1 MAVFGTLSTGYAMS
15 YSGAF
20 SIVQNTQ
27 DAIPGELAA
36 LGSVGPGGGAVE
48 LGNGSP
54 VVIVGLL
61 LMGMT
66 SFDGFSDSA
75 LAIVPYR
82 WGLKRAI
89 VSTFLKIPGT
99 ERRSAVPF
107 AAKMR
112 DRRLATR
119 RMDLAT
125 FTRLVRER
133 IATGKNTQEPWQA
146 ELRAARKAGTLE
158 PDRIEKATAA
168 RKVSPKRARAREK
181 VAAALEKRAAGRPVT
196 AKRARAREKVAAALE
211 KRAAARPVT
220 AKRARAREKVAADL
234 EKRATRGGR
243 AVVGA
248 GFRARFPVA
257 ERAAT
262 PSSSSSSSPRAR
274 ARSRAKAKAKKA
286 KP

>member
-181 VAAALEKRAAGRPVT
+181 VAAALEKRA
-196 AKRARAREKVAAALE
+196 
-211 KRAAARPVT
+211 
-220 AKRARAREKVAADL
+220 
-234 EKRATRGGR
+234 TRGGR